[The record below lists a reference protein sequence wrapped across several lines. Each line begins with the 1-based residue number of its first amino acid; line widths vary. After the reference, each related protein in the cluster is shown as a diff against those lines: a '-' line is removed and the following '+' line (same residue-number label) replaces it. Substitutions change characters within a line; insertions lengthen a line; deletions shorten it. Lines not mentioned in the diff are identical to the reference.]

1 MMKFIR
7 KSKRQHKR
15 RGALTVE
22 FALTAPI
29 FFLVVFAGIEFA
41 RIHMIQNAME
51 NAAFEGAR
59 RGIVPGA
66 TATDCELV
74 TTNQIE
80 IIGLNDVTVTV
91 DPAIIDATAE
101 SVTVEVQV
109 PITAANGFGLSGFM
123 SGKTMSKSV
132 TMPIEWAK

>member
-1 MMKFIR
+1 MR
-7 KSKRQHKR
+7 KQNRQRR

-29 FFLVVFAGIEFA
+29 FFLVIFAGIEFA

-66 TATDCELV
+66 TASDCEIAASRL
-74 TTNQIE
+74 IE
-80 IIGLNDVTVTV
+80 TMGLTDVDVTIT
-91 DPAIIDATAE
+91 PAILDATAD
-101 SVTVEVQV
+101 SVTVGIDV
-109 PITAANGFGLSGFM
+109 PISAANGFGLTGFM
-123 SGKTMSKSV
+123 SGKNMSKTV
-132 TMPIEWAK
+132 TMPIEWSN

>member
-1 MMKFIR
+1 MTKFFR
-7 KSKRQHKR
+7 NRQRQNR

-41 RIHMIQNAME
+41 RIHMIQNAMD

-66 TATDCELV
+66 TANDCSLV
-74 TTNQIE
+74 ATEQVN
-80 IIGLNDVTVTV
+80 IIGLNNVTVTV
-91 DPAIIDATAE
+91 TPSIIDANAD
-101 SVTVEVQV
+101 SVTVEIQV
-109 PITAANGFGLSGFM
+109 PITASNGFGLSGFM

-132 TMPIEWAK
+132 TLPIEWTN

>member
-1 MMKFIR
+1 MTKFFR
-7 KSKRQHKR
+7 NRKRQQR

-66 TATDCELV
+66 TASDCELV
-74 TTNQIE
+74 ATNQVD
-80 IIGLNDVTVTV
+80 IIGLKDVTVTIT
-91 DPAIIDATAE
+91 PPIIDATAE
-101 SVTVEVQV
+101 SVTVEIQV

>member
-1 MMKFIR
+1 MLKALR
-7 KSKRQHKR
+7 KHLKR

-41 RIHMIQNAME
+41 RIHMIQNSME

-66 TATDCELV
+66 SVEDCELAARSL
-74 TTNQIE
+74 IE
-80 IIGLNDVTVTV
+80 VVGLNDVDITVSPSPITSDADTVT
-91 DPAIIDATAE
+91 
-101 SVTVEVQV
+101 VTVEV
-109 PITAANGFGLSGFM
+109 PIQASNGFGLTGFM
-123 SGKTMSKSV
+123 SGKTMSK
-132 TMPIEWAK
+132 TAMMPIEWAE

>member
-1 MMKFIR
+1 M
-7 KSKRQHKR
+7 KR

-41 RIHMIQNAME
+41 RIHMIQNSME

-66 TATDCELV
+66 TAEDCEMATKNL
-74 TTNQIE
+74 IE
-80 IIGLNDVTVTV
+80 IIGLKDVQVTVSPNPITSSA
-91 DPAIIDATAE
+91 D
-101 SVTVEVQV
+101 SVTVEISI
-109 PITAANGFGLSGFM
+109 PIGASNGFGLTGFM
-123 SGKTMSKSV
+123 SGKTMTK
-132 TMPIEWAK
+132 TAKMPIEWAD